1 MDEAL
6 GSRESQGGAETSNAA
21 EVAES
26 CFGDVIDMGEE
37 CHPAGV
43 GSEVTPRLRMWVERF
58 DEGAIDVE

>member
-1 MDEAL
+1 MRVSEKV
-6 GSRESQGGAETSNAA
+6 REGAETSDAA